1 MDRPPNANMPNVPK
15 SRLPMWLGLAA
26 LGAGGYYLYS
36 AGGDP
41 KRATRKFESDAS
53 RAIHGKPTGTTAAE
67 KTAAQAGAKVDN
79 AYDSVRDT
87 ARKFDEGAVERA
99 KQGMDKIDKAS
110 HETAKDLTGK
120 LESFDKSV
128 EQKAADAKS
137 GLSSWLGGSKK

>member
-1 MDRPPNANMPNVPK
+1 MDRPPNVPSVPK
-15 SRLPMWLGLAA
+15 SRLPLWLGLAA

-41 KRATRKFESDAS
+41 KRATQKFESDAS
-53 RAIHGKPTGTTAAE
+53 RALHGGKPTSSTAAE
-67 KTAAQAGAKVDN
+67 KTGAQAGAKLDD

-99 KQGMDKIDKAS
+99 KQGMDKLDKAS
-110 HETAKDLTGK
+110 HETAKDLSGK
-120 LESFDKSV
+120 LESFDKAV
-128 EQKAADAKS
+128 EQKAAEAKS